1 MQKLIKLM
9 IINEADNVA
18 VALKDIGGGEE
29 FPLLGLKALEA
40 VPCGHKI
47 ALDDI
52 NKGGGVVKYG
62 YPIGRA
68 KTNIAK
74 GRHVHI
80 HNIKTNLEGILEYR
94 YRPVPKPNTNRKTAG
109 DRCFMGYLRKNGEAG
124 ARNEVWVIP
133 TVGCVNRTAEK
144 AAALA
149 NEKVAGKTDGVFAF
163 THPYGCSQLNDDAI
177 LTQKTLAGL
186 ANNPNAAGVLILGL
200 GCENNQIENF
210 KPFLGGYDS
219 DRVKFLAVQES
230 GDEIEESVKLIFEL
244 AGYAQSFKRQKL
256 PAGKLKIG
264 LKCGGSDALSGI
276 TANPLAG
283 RFSDRLTEYG
293 GTAILTEVPEM
304 FGAETIL
311 LNRCRDAGVFDK
323 TVSLINDFKDYYVRC
338 GQTIYENPSPGNK
351 QGGIST
357 LEEKSLGCTQKGGT
371 SEVAAVL
378 DYGQKAVVSG
388 LNLLNGPGNDIVANT
403 SLAASGAQL
412 ILFTTGRGTPL
423 GGPVPTVKISSNSG
437 LYNKKPHWID
447 FDAGAL
453 LEDISADTKQFD
465 DAFFD
470 YVLAVASGGIR
481 TKNEINGYREI
492 AIFKNGVTL

>member
-1 MQKLIKLM
+1 MQKLV
-9 IINEADNVA
+9 IINESDNVA
-18 VALKDIGGGEE
+18 VALKDIEGGEE
-29 FPLLGLKALEA
+29 FPALELKAFDA

-47 ALDDI
+47 ALCDI
-52 NKGGGVVKYG
+52 KKGGDVIKYG

-68 KTNIAK
+68 ETDIAK
-74 GRHVHI
+74 GRHIHI
-80 HNIKTNLEGILEYR
+80 HNIKTNLEGILDYR
-94 YRPVPKPNTNRKTAG
+94 YNPVPQPDKKAAD

-124 ARNEVWVIP
+124 VRNEVWVIP
-133 TVGCVNRTAEK
+133 TVGCINRAAERI
-144 AAALA
+144 AAIA
-149 NEKVAGKTDGVFAF
+149 NEKFADKTDGVFAF
-163 THPYGCSQLNDDAI
+163 LHPYGCSQMGGDSI

-210 KPFLGGYDS
+210 KPFLGGYDP
-219 DRVKFLAVQES
+219 DRVKFLVMQEA
-230 GDEIEESVKLIFEL
+230 GDEIKESLKLIFQL
-244 AGYAQSFKRQKL
+244 AAYAHSFKRQNL

-264 LKCGGSDALSGI
+264 LKCGGSDGFSGI

-283 RFSDRLTEYG
+283 RFSDRLTDCG

-311 LNRCRDAGVFDK
+311 MNRCRDLGVFDK
-323 TVSLINDFKDYYVRC
+323 TVSLVNDFKNYYVRC

-351 QGGIST
+351 HGGIST
-357 LEEKSLGCTQKGGT
+357 LEEKSLGCIQKGGT
-371 SEVAAVL
+371 GKVVAVL
-378 DYGQKAVVSG
+378 DYGQKASISG

-423 GGPVPTVKISSNSG
+423 GGPVPTVKISSNSD

-447 FDAGAL
+447 FDAGTL
-453 LEDISADTKQFD
+453 SEDISMNTKQLD

-470 YVLAVASGGIR
+470 YVLAVASGETR

-492 AIFKNGVTL
+492 AIFKDGVTL